1 MLCTLYI
8 YRYDK
13 DVYKRQAEYCMSY
26 VKHMPDNA
34 DVYITVPTEEKLK
47 TVKQVFSEISGR
59 NIYYRIVGNIGS
71 CLLYTSRCV

>member
-1 MLCTLYI
+1 MALVLHI
-8 YRYDK
+8 YFDATS
-13 DVYKRQAEYCMSY
+13 AEYCMSY

-59 NIYYRIVGNIGS
+59 NIYYRIVGNIGRDVAPF
-71 CLLYTSRCV
+71 LGEDARI